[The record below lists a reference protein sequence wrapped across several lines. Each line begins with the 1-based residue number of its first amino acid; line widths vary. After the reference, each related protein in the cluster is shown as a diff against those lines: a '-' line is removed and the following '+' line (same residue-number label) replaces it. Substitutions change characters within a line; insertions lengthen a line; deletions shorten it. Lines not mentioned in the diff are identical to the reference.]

1 MKSLKILGYTTFV
14 VGIVLSLYQLCSQL
28 TIVSFEEDTNIH
40 ICLGSNC
47 NLIGMSGI
55 LSSREDLYRY
65 LSNLETIHQNPAI
78 DINIDSF
85 DFDQFDYV
93 IIPGRLLKKLTRLIA
108 DECSEYDRSGL
119 IPVMGTFEADNKN
132 QVHVYKILS
141 KNKYRWVCD

>member
-1 MKSLKILGYTTFV
+1 MKSLKILGCTTFV

-132 QVHVYKILS
+132 HVHVYKILS

>member
-1 MKSLKILGYTTFV
+1 MKSLKILGCTTFV

-28 TIVSFEEDTNIH
+28 TTVSFEEDTNIH

-55 LSSREDLYRY
+55 LSSREDLYKY

-85 DFDQFDYV
+85 DFNQFDYV

-108 DECSEYDRSGL
+108 DECSKYDRSGL
-119 IPVMGTFEADNKN
+119 IPVMGTFEVDNKN